1 MSPGITP
8 SGTVISK
15 SSSSTSGAGSGG
27 NSSDTAVRSGIG
39 ERGALRS
46 LVVGGAVT
54 GAEAATGSLDVSAR
68 ALSFFPFFEK
78 ESALKNLVPV
88 RGVGGAAC
96 SSLICFSGCSGAGS
110 AAAGASAA
118 AFGLRRMVVLK
129 PESVRCTVLKPD
141 SVRFNSTMT
150 QRQCLMRSGGE
161 SFTEIGGY
169 N

>member
-8 SGTVISK
+8 SGTVISQR
-15 SSSSTSGAGSGG
+15 SSSTSGAGSGG
-27 NSSDTAVRSGIG
+27 IPSDTVRSGIG

-54 GAEAATGSLDVSAR
+54 GAGAATGSLDVSAR
-68 ALSFFPFFEK
+68 APSFFPFFEK

-110 AAAGASAA
+110 AAVGASAA

-129 PESVRCTVLKPD
+129 PESVRCTVWKPD
-141 SVRFNSTMT
+141 NVRFSSTMT
-150 QRQCLMRSGGE
+150 TRRHDEE
-161 SFTEIGGY
+161 SP
-169 N
+169 